1 MVSNPGTLNA
11 FELATLLTFLSDDT
25 VENTPLE
32 TLQKKLNSAFNTKDH
47 VKVSSTYIKHVL
59 AFAQILELNIIMYRK
74 IIIFSPFKGGSLP
87 GTTSG
92 STRITFRE
100 KSAIGRHGITSR
112 IVQNQS
118 AIFAYLFDHFN
129 EICQGRLR

>member
-1 MVSNPGTLNA
+1 MPRKRIMESNPGTLNA
-11 FELATLLTFLSDDT
+11 FQLATLLTFLSDDT

-47 VKVSSTYIKHVL
+47 VKVSTYIVYS
-59 AFAQILELNIIMYRK
+59 FFCNSFRVDFNFNI
-74 IIIFSPFKGGSLP
+74 SLKGGSLL
-87 GTTSG
+87 GTTFG
-92 STRITFRE
+92 STRIAFGE

-129 EICQGRLR
+129 QICQGRLR

>member
-47 VKVSSTYIKHVL
+47 VKVSTKYLHKTRFGFCTNFRIEYNYVQKNYN
-59 AFAQILELNIIMYRK
+59 F
-74 IIIFSPFKGGSLP
+74 FSF
-87 GTTSG
+87 
-92 STRITFRE
+92 
-100 KSAIGRHGITSR
+100 
-112 IVQNQS
+112 
-118 AIFAYLFDHFN
+118 
-129 EICQGRLR
+129 

>member
-1 MVSNPGTLNA
+1 MPRKRIMESNPGTLNA
-11 FELATLLTFLSDDT
+11 FQLATLLTFLSDDT

-47 VKVSSTYIKHVL
+47 VKVLTYFIYFICNSFRVD
-59 AFAQILELNIIMYRK
+59 LNFNI
-74 IIIFSPFKGGSLP
+74 SLKGGSLL
-87 GTTSG
+87 GTTFG
-92 STRITFRE
+92 STRIAFGE

-112 IVQNQS
+112 IVQKQS
-118 AIFAYLFDHFN
+118 VIFAYLFVHFN

>member
-1 MVSNPGTLNA
+1 MGSNPGTLNA

-59 AFAQILELNIIMYRK
+59 AFVQI
-74 IIIFSPFKGGSLP
+74 FK
-87 GTTSG
+87 
-92 STRITFRE
+92 
-100 KSAIGRHGITSR
+100 KA
-112 IVQNQS
+112 
-118 AIFAYLFDHFN
+118 
-129 EICQGRLR
+129 